1 MPDIKNTELDMR
13 KLLVLLAMAMFA
25 NGSFAQVK
33 LKGTVHDAAGAP
45 VPFASVL
52 LGDQGLAPTDA
63 AGAFHA
69 GGLFEGDLRVR
80 VSAVGSISKDTV
92 ITLQTGENS
101 LAIVLLQSV
110 VELSAAEITALRAGD
125 RAPFAKSTLSAE
137 EIAKINTGVDLPYLL
152 DMQPSVVVGSDGGI
166 GIGYTNM
173 RIRGSDATRTNIT
186 LNGVPFND
194 AESQGAF
201 LVNLPDLATSAEDIE
216 IQRGVGTST
225 NGPGAFGASVN
236 LRTTSVKREA
246 WGLIDVGGGSYNTQR
261 YSVSAGTGLIDGKFS
276 LDMRLSSITSDGY
289 IDRASA
295 DLKSYFLQ
303 GAWVG
308 KTRSLRF
315 ITFRGVEE
323 TYQAWDGVPRD
334 VIDTDRTYNGFTYD
348 NQVDHYDQTHYQ
360 LLFDQKLGSNANL
373 NLTLFRVDGAGYYEQ
388 FKPNDKLA
396 TYGIASPAV
405 INGDTITRTD
415 IIRRRWLENNL
426 TGANLSLDFKLGAHQ
441 LVLGGSYSDYR
452 GEHYGEVIWARYA
465 GNTDI
470 RHRYYESDARKTDAN
485 AFAKF
490 TYALKDNV
498 DLYGDAQVRKVGY
511 SFLGISDE
519 LLDITEDLN
528 YTFFNPKAGL
538 LWRIRNGGKAYASF
552 AVANREP
559 NRSDLTEA
567 TPAERPTSERLF
579 DYELGYEQR
588 AGRWNAGVNAYY
600 MDYTDQ
606 LVLTGELG
614 TTGAALRTNVP
625 KSYRAG
631 VELMFA
637 VQMAKPLTWKA
648 NATFSMNKVR
658 NYTEYVDDWD
668 NGGQVAVN
676 YSSSDL
682 AFSPNAIA
690 ASTLSLRFWDNPKKG
705 SADLSLVTKYVGSQY
720 LDNTSSTDRMLNAYV
735 VNDLR
740 ANVTLLILK
749 GAKSVDFNLTVRNI
763 FSELYE
769 SNSWVY
775 SYISEDRR
783 QEDVGLFPQAP
794 INVLGGVS
802 MRF

>member
-1 MPDIKNTELDMR
+1 MR
-13 KLLVLLAMAMFA
+13 KLMVMCAMALLV

-33 LKGTVHDAAGAP
+33 LKGTVHDPEGAP

-52 LGDQGLAPTDA
+52 LGSQGLLAPTDA

-80 VSAVGSISKDTV
+80 VSAVGFVPKDTV
-92 ITLQTGENS
+92 LTVQAGENFV
-101 LAIVLLQSV
+101 AIVLQQGV
-110 VELSAAEITALRAGD
+110 VELSTAEITALRAGD
-125 RAPFAKSTLSAE
+125 RTPFAKSTMSAE
-137 EIAKINTGVDLPYLL
+137 EIAKVNTGVDLPYVL
-152 DMQPSVVVGSDGGI
+152 DMQPSVVVGSDGGT

-236 LRTTSVKREA
+236 LRTTSVKKEP
-246 WGLIDVGGGSYNTQR
+246 WGLVDVGGGSYNTQR
-261 YSVSAGTGLIDGKFS
+261 YSVSAGTGLIQDRFS

-315 ITFRGVEE
+315 ITFRGSEE
-323 TYQAWDGVPRD
+323 TYQAWDGVPRE
-334 VIDTDRTYNGFTYD
+334 VIDTNRTYNGFIYD

-360 LLFDQKLGSNANL
+360 VLFDQNIGRNTVL
-373 NLTLFRVDGAGYYEQ
+373 NLTLFQVQGAGYYEQ
-388 FKPNDKLA
+388 YKPNDKLS

-415 IIRRRWLENNL
+415 IIRRKWLDNTL
-426 TGANLSLDFKLGAHQ
+426 TGVNASADISLGAHK
-441 LVLGGSYSDYR
+441 LVLGGSYSDYK
-452 GEHYGEVIWARYA
+452 GEHYGDVIWARYA
-465 GNTDI
+465 GATDI
-470 RHRYYESDARKTDAN
+470 RHRYYDNDAHKTDGN
-485 AFAKF
+485 AFAKL
-490 TYALKDNV
+490 TYALSERI
-498 DLYGDAQVRKVGY
+498 DLYGDAQVRHVGY
-511 SFLGISDE
+511 SFLGFNDV
-519 LLDITEDLN
+519 LDNITQKVE

-538 LWRIRNGGKAYASF
+538 LWRMRNGAKAYASF

-559 NRSDLTEA
+559 NRNDLEET
-567 TPAERPTSERLF
+567 TPTSRPTSERLL

-588 AGRWNAGVNAYY
+588 AGRWNAGINAYF

-606 LVLTGELG
+606 LVLTGELNDV
-614 TTGAALRTNVP
+614 GAALRTNVP
-625 KSYRAG
+625 QSYRAG

-637 VQMAKPLTWKA
+637 AQIAKPLTWKA

-668 NGGQVAVN
+668 NGGQIAVN

-690 ASTLSLRFWDNPKKG
+690 ASTFSLRVWDKPKKG
-705 SADLSLVTKYVGSQY
+705 SADLSFVTKYVGQQY
-720 LDNTSSTDRMLNAYV
+720 LDNTASSERMLDAYV

-740 ANVTLLILK
+740 ANVTLLSLK
-749 GAKSVDFNLTVRNI
+749 GTKSVDFNLTLRNI

-769 SNSWVY
+769 SNGWVY

-783 QEDVGLFPQAP
+783 QEQVGLFPQAP

-802 MRF
+802 VRF